1 MPSTALAL
9 CALSIFVTDTVRT
22 LYSSLH
28 LLRSDLHLGSC
39 FLEAPRAGILNE
51 VSRISNSITRT
62 VRYDTSV
69 GDRRQRYA
77 AGRGPVGFR
86 FRSGWRGRWS
96 YFTAYDRYDT
106 RNAGPEAGR
115 SGYTVR

>member
-1 MPSTALAL
+1 MFDKNQNINNAASTV
-9 CALSIFVTDTVRT
+9 SR
-22 LYSSLH
+22 YK
-28 LLRSDLHLGSC
+28 RSNDIKPYLGSC

-106 RNAGPEAGR
+106 RTRGTG
-115 SGYTVR
+115 GGT